1 MDAPRSLESIAR
13 LVGFDTTSRNANLA
27 LIDHARET
35 LSARGA
41 RIRLTSDATGTK
53 QNLFATLGPGERPG
67 LLLSGHTDTV
77 PVDGQAWTG
86 DPFTLR
92 REGDRLVGRG
102 VVDMKGF
109 LAIVLA
115 KLPDMMARAPG
126 ETFHVA
132 MSFDEEVGCLGV
144 PLLIDDMLAAGIRPE
159 ACIVGEPTGMAAVVG
174 QKGKIGC
181 HVTVRG
187 RAAHTGVPHLGVN
200 AIEAAGRAIAHLAD
214 IADRHRAEGPHDPL
228 FEDPPYT
235 TIQHGL
241 VAGGIAVNTVPDLC
255 TYDFDIRHLPGID
268 PRAIVDELRSYVARA
283 IEPEMKRIDPA
294 AGFTFE
300 VVPGCL
306 AFETAADQAIVR
318 RVVAITGDGALRKV
332 GFGTEAGHFAAAG
345 IPTVVCGPGDI
356 SEAHR
361 ANESLSIAGVI
372 ACERFLDAL
381 ATGTSLPTLSRSP

>member
-1 MDAPRSLESIAR
+1 MDGPRSLESIAR
-13 LVGFDTTSRNANLA
+13 LVGFDTTSRNPNLA
-27 LIDHARET
+27 LIDCARET
-35 LSARGA
+35 LSALGA
-41 RIRLTSDATGTK
+41 RIRLTTDATGTK
-53 QNLFATLGPGERPG
+53 QNLFATVGPGERPG

-77 PVDGQAWTG
+77 PVDGQVWAG

-92 REGDRLVGRG
+92 RAGDRIVGRG

-126 ETFHVA
+126 ETFHLA
-132 MSFDEEVGCLGV
+132 MSYDEEVGCLGV
-144 PLLIDDMLAAGIRPE
+144 PLLIEDMLAAGIRPE
-159 ACIVGEPTGMAAVVG
+159 ACVVGEPTGMTVVVG

-200 AIEAAGRAIAHLAD
+200 AIEAAGRAIAHMAD
-214 IADRHRAEGPHDPL
+214 VAARHREHGPRDLL

-241 VAGGIAVNTVPDLC
+241 VSGGIAVNTVPDLC
-255 TYDFDIRHLPGID
+255 AYDFDIRHLPGID
-268 PRAIVDELRSYVARA
+268 PRAIVDELRSYAARE
-283 IEPEMKRIDPA
+283 IEPGMKRVDPD
-294 AGFTFE
+294 AGFAFE
-300 VVPGCL
+300 LVPGCL
-306 AFETAADQAIVR
+306 AFETAPDRAIVR
-318 RVVAITGDGALRKV
+318 RVVAITGDHTLRKV
-332 GFGTEAGHFAAAG
+332 GFGTEAGHFAEAG
-345 IPTVVCGPGDI
+345 IPTVVCGPGEI

-381 ATGTSLPTLSRSP
+381 ATA